1 MMQSPEERVL
11 EACYQVA
18 QAHQLIRKI
27 ENDWGWRYQEVYM
40 YLNDGFILEEHD
52 DMLLLSFD
60 VLTYS
65 LGTQTDMEQIHW
77 HNSELDRAEQ
87 DKLAAENAERTILSN
102 LKILDAEVATWKE
115 IGKVYGMPGKPQ
127 LINAILT
134 GKWEAKTREIMKQ
147 TGYGHEEAA
156 IFRILRRDIP

>member
-1 MMQSPEERVL
+1 MQSPEERVL

-27 ENDWGWRYQEVYM
+27 ENDWGWQYQEVYI
-40 YLNDGFILEEHD
+40 YLNNGFILEERD

-65 LGTQTDMEQIHW
+65 LGTQTDMDQIRW

-87 DKLAAENAERTILSN
+87 DKVAAENAERTILSN
-102 LKILDAEVATWKE
+102 LKILDAEEATWEE
-115 IGKVYGMPGKPQ
+115 IEKVYGKPGRPQ
-127 LINAILT
+127 IINAILT
-134 GKWEAKTREIMKQ
+134 GKWESKVRVLMERHQIS
-147 TGYGHEEAA
+147 HEEIA
-156 IFRILRRDIP
+156 ICLILDPKFQ